1 MVYILF
7 GCLSSWYLTG
17 LSWTIGVVTYP
28 GFSLIG
34 TSEWHRFHEFHS
46 RRIALAVGP
55 MWAVEM
61 LASALWVLR
70 APQGT
75 QALSIVAGVAALST
89 VALTVFWA
97 VPAHNRLSQAFSPK
111 LSRRL
116 GRAHSARTA
125 AWTIA
130 ATCATIALS
139 QHLS

>member
-75 QALSIVAGVAALST
+75 QVLSIVAGVAALST

-97 VPAHNRLSQAFSPK
+97 VPAHNRHDDSVVLTRREPQPGPSPP
-111 LSRRL
+111 LAPRL
-116 GRAHSARTA
+116 PSAST
-125 AWTIA
+125 
-130 ATCATIALS
+130 
-139 QHLS
+139 